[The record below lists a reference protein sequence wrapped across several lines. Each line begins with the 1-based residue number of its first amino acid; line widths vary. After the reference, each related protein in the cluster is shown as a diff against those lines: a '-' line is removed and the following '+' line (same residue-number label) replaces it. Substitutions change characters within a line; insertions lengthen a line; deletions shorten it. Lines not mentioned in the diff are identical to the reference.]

1 MPPSSLLLVG
11 NITMNSD
18 ENSIRVPETARVN
31 CYGCKHF
38 FITWD
43 KEFPYGCRRM
53 EFRSKRLPSEDVIEA
68 DGQRCLA
75 REEASLEQSPG
86 KKAVN
91 GRTDTQNRPKNS
103 ETRAGKAKPRV
114 GGSLNLKV

>member
-1 MPPSSLLLVG
+1 
-11 NITMNSD
+11 MNSD
-18 ENSIRVPETARVN
+18 ENNIRAAEAARVN

-86 KKAVN
+86 KQAVN
-91 GRTDTQNRPKNS
+91 GRTDTQNRPKSS
-103 ETRAGKAKPRV
+103 ESKAGKTKPRV

>member
-1 MPPSSLLLVG
+1 
-11 NITMNSD
+11 MNSD
-18 ENSIRVPETARVN
+18 ENNTRAPAEAARVN

-86 KKAVN
+86 KQAVN
-91 GRTDTQNRPKNS
+91 GRTDTQNRPKSS
-103 ETRAGKAKPRV
+103 ESKAGKAKPRV

>member
-1 MPPSSLLLVG
+1 
-11 NITMNSD
+11 MNSD
-18 ENSIRVPETARVN
+18 ANKLAVGLEAQRVN

-43 KEFPYGCRRM
+43 KEFPYGCRKM

-75 REEASLEQSPG
+75 REENFAQLP
-86 KKAVN
+86 
-91 GRTDTQNRPKNS
+91 QNRNVA
-103 ETRAGKAKPRV
+103 RAHGEVGNGMNPVKAKTRV
-114 GGSLNLKV
+114 GGGLNLKV